1 MKSLNYITII
11 NTINEL
17 SKVEKIEISN
27 KLLDILN
34 NNELPKAEN
43 HNRKNDL
50 TTSFFNIELD
60 DEIIE
65 EITDSLMDLEV
76 ASLTENGES
85 TKMTN
90 YYVNLLN
97 EWLN

>member
-50 TTSFFNIELD
+50 TTSFFKIELD
-60 DEIIE
+60 DEVIE
-65 EITDSLMDLEV
+65 EIFDLLINLEV
-76 ASLTENGES
+76 ASLTESGES
-85 TKMTN
+85 SEMTN
-90 YYVNLLN
+90 FYVDLLDKWSN
-97 EWLN
+97 